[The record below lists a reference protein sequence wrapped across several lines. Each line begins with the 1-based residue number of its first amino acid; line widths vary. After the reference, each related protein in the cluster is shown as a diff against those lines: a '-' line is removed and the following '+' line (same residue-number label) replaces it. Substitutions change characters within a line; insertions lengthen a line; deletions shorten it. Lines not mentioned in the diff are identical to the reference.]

1 MCKICIDLNEQK
13 ISLDEAFQNLYEIS
27 DFLSKKHFLEI
38 TNILLN
44 ELKNKEI
51 ANNNYKN
58 EIDDNSIDDFWHN
71 DQEDWMDFEK

>member
-27 DFLSKKHFLEI
+27 DFISKKYFLEV

-51 ANNNYKN
+51 AINSYKN
-58 EIDDNSIDDFWHN
+58 EINNNSIDDFWHN